1 MRNWTRQ
8 FCRETLKYGTFVAKM
23 LFRIESQKKENF
35 AWRADPAVY
44 LALNWTYF
52 TFHLTANVVKWFP
65 VKALTQIPTTS
76 GNDFQTIVGIRL
88 LRR

>member
-52 TFHLTANVVKWFP
+52 TFLFSAHAVNWFP
-65 VKALTQIPTTS
+65 VKAPTHLPTAS
-76 GNDFQTIVGIRL
+76 GDDFQTIVGIRL